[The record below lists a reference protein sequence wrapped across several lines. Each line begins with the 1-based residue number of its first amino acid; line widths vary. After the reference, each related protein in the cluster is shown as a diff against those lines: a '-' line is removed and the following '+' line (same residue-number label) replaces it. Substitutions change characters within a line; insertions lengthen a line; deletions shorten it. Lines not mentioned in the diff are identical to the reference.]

1 MNLWIAVAVVVLAG
15 WAWSRL
21 RPNPVALVPAA
32 VASGDLSPL
41 RAALARSAGPT
52 DYDQVL
58 KRLWNG
64 YHRAEAAEL
73 AKDFASRHRGA
84 AVSQYWLRKVMED
97 EPGIAA
103 KAFDDAFLAQWYD
116 PQVAASC
123 GKCGSCS
130 CG

>member
-1 MNLWIAVAVVVLAG
+1 MNAWIAVAVAVLA
-15 WAWSRL
+15 WLVWSRL
-21 RPNPVALVPAA
+21 RPNPLSLVPAA
-32 VASGDLSPL
+32 VESGDLAPL
-41 RAALARSAGPT
+41 RTALARSAAPT

-64 YHRAEAAEL
+64 YHRVEAAEV
-73 AKDFASRHRGA
+73 AKDFASRHKGA

-103 KAFDDAFLAQWYD
+103 KAFDDSFLAQWYD
-116 PQVAASC
+116 PGVAASC